1 MAIQITVKD
10 IDEKTFR
17 ELKSY
22 AIQNKVT
29 VGRALTLAMH
39 TFITHT
45 HKPKRKLSSI
55 KPFAGGPDT
64 THLSEQID
72 EVLYA

>member
-10 IDEKTFR
+10 VDETTFR

-39 TFITHT
+39 TFVTET
-45 HKPKRKLSSI
+45 QKPKRKFSSM
-55 KPFAGGPDT
+55 KTFKGRPDT

-72 EVLYA
+72 EVLYV